1 MKKILLVLGTV
12 IVFGAC
18 MWMFFF
24 TPEKLTPENPAG
36 KTVYY
41 TKITESGVQ
50 GQNGRYDYKVI
61 AYDEKKKKEELSFSA
76 GKKLREG
83 AYIQL
88 YYTMIRGVTYWEEV
102 SFEELPEAVQQQYR
116 E

>member
-1 MKKILLVLGTV
+1 M
-12 IVFGAC
+12 
-18 MWMFFF
+18 
-24 TPEKLTPENPAG
+24 
-36 KTVYY
+36 
-41 TKITESGVQ
+41 
-50 GQNGRYDYKVI
+50 I
-61 AYDEKKKKEELSFSA
+61 AYDEKKKERGTKFSA